1 MKKTLIYGGGT
12 IGSFLAMCLKKKDR
26 KIFFLCR
33 GSNYNKIK
41 KDGLRV
47 DLYHNTKFK
56 KKFLIKQN
64 RNFKVINNIKMVN
77 TLKFDEV
84 FITITINQNLD
95 KIFSKL
101 QKIIKKNAVV
111 ITPCTNIPFWWYLCL
126 PLKYWNKFEKKI
138 KSSCLRLIKNKNIA
152 GMTMWLSGT
161 KKEPGYFV
169 IKHVQRGFPIKEVF
183 CDKKNQITCIRDD
196 IKKNTKSPYVK
207 NIFSEIF
214 IKSINSLAFNMVAL
228 KYRQNNYDLSK
239 NVKAK
244 KNLIKILSE
253 GDKILNKYNIKI
265 TQTPLQRIDQT
276 LSSRKHTMS
285 MLSAYN
291 EGRKI
296 EIKPLWRSFYNLTK
310 IINYKMR
317 YTENFYYKLIKKI

>member
-1 MKKTLIYGGGT
+1 
-12 IGSFLAMCLKKKDR
+12 
-26 KIFFLCR
+26 
-33 GSNYNKIK
+33 
-41 KDGLRV
+41 
-47 DLYHNTKFK
+47 
-56 KKFLIKQN
+56 
-64 RNFKVINNIKMVN
+64 
-77 TLKFDEV
+77 
-84 FITITINQNLD
+84 
-95 KIFSKL
+95 
-101 QKIIKKNAVV
+101 
-111 ITPCTNIPFWWYLCL
+111 
-126 PLKYWNKFEKKI
+126 
-138 KSSCLRLIKNKNIA
+138 
-152 GMTMWLSGT
+152 
-161 KKEPGYFV
+161 
-169 IKHVQRGFPIKEVF
+169 
-183 CDKKNQITCIRDD
+183 
-196 IKKNTKSPYVK
+196 
-207 NIFSEIF
+207 
-214 IKSINSLAFNMVAL
+214 MVAL